1 MGVGRVA
8 AIAEELAGAG
18 FSPDTPFAIVENGSR
33 PEQRIVRGTLSGL
46 SRIARESGIRSPAIL
61 FVGRTA
67 ALLPYENTEETSD
80 EPVAQG
86 V

>member
-1 MGVGRVA
+1 
-8 AIAEELAGAG
+8 
-18 FSPDTPFAIVENGSR
+18 VENGNR
-33 PEQRIVRGTLSGL
+33 PEQRVVRGILSGL
-46 SRIARESGIRSPAIL
+46 SRIALDSGIRSPAIL

-67 ALLPYENTEETSD
+67 ALLAYENTGETSD

>member
-1 MGVGRVA
+1 MGVGRVT
-8 AIAEELAGAG
+8 AIAAELEGAG
-18 FSPDTPFAIVENGSR
+18 FPPDTPFAFVENGAR
-33 PEQRIVRGTLSGL
+33 PEQRVVRGILSDL
-46 SRIARESGIRSPAIL
+46 SRIALDSGFRSPAIL

-67 ALLPYENTEETSD
+67 ALMPYENTGEISD

>member
-1 MGVGRVA
+1 
-8 AIAEELAGAG
+8 
-18 FSPDTPFAIVENGSR
+18 VENGSR
-33 PEQRIVRGTLSGL
+33 PEQRVARGVLSDL
-46 SRIARESGIRSPAIL
+46 PRIAEKSGVRSPAIL

-67 ALLPYENTEETSD
+67 AFLPSENTGEISD

>member
-1 MGVGRVA
+1 
-8 AIAEELAGAG
+8 L
-18 FSPDTPFAIVENGSR
+18 PDTPFAIVETGNR
-33 PEQRIVRGTLSGL
+33 PEQRVVRGILSDL
-46 SRIARESGIRSPAIL
+46 CRIALDSGIRSPAIL

-67 ALLPYENTEETSD
+67 AALPYETIQEISD

>member
-33 PEQRIVRGTLSGL
+33 PEQRVVRGILSDL
-46 SRIARESGIRSPAIL
+46 PRIPQEYDVRSPAIL

-67 ALLPYENTEETSD
+67 ALLPCETTGETSD
-80 EPVAQG
+80 EPAAQS